1 MDSESHNA
9 METNGIALNLNGSPT
24 SGNSSD
30 MFMYDDSSMSD
41 GSLYASDQENHSVPR
56 KRLVFKNIF
65 QQKLLQTCDYNMYV
79 IKKLN
84 TYMIYSILLF
94 YSLRNFFL
102 CLLYFNSSCSNINKK
117 CKYFYLYIR
126 YKYFYAL
133 YCFLQQM

>member
-56 KRLVFKNIF
+56 KR
-65 QQKLLQTCDYNMYV
+65 
-79 IKKLN
+79 
-84 TYMIYSILLF
+84 
-94 YSLRNFFL
+94 
-102 CLLYFNSSCSNINKK
+102 
-117 CKYFYLYIR
+117 
-126 YKYFYAL
+126 
-133 YCFLQQM
+133 